1 MNSAARADAKA
12 RGVCSA
18 CQRRPIAVG
27 RSRCKCA
34 GCLDADNAA
43 HKAGKPGKRL
53 CVICAGRGH
62 NRRTCPRRHLG
73 SAA

>member
-1 MNSAARADAKA
+1 MNSADRARAKA
-12 RGVCSA
+12 SGLCTA

-27 RSRCKCA
+27 RSRVKCN
-34 GCLDADNAA
+34 GCLDLDNAA
-43 HKAGKPGKRL
+43 HKEGKPGKRKCIL
-53 CVICAGRGH
+53 CDTIGH